1 MNVTFD
7 QFGDEARDDAAVVF
21 VVSDSLGESANNVVL
36 SAAAQFSDGAVRV
49 VRLSQIESA
58 EDVSN
63 YLDEHEEEYVS
74 TAVFHSIVRSVKLN
88 DGLTLRYLKRVN
100 EALTGI

>member
-58 EDVSN
+58 DDVSN
-63 YLDEHEEEYVS
+63 YLYQATRRSPMILPVIEE
-74 TAVFHSIVRSVKLN
+74 I
-88 DGLTLRYLKRVN
+88 
-100 EALTGI
+100 